1 MLIFDKFQMKGALKM
16 ATEWIWCPYC
26 HKGESCENKGGNVI
40 VCPSTGKTFT
50 IEQSCA
56 DIKNR

>member
-1 MLIFDKFQMKGALKM
+1 M
-16 ATEWIWCPYC
+16 AQEWIWCPYC
-26 HKGESCENKGGNVI
+26 HKGETCENRNGII

-56 DIKNR
+56 DIKKQR